1 MAGNQVWTKANI
13 KRRALKIGA
22 ARNIYSQENLF
33 KSAVSLSD
41 LVILTHPKVMAAEKT
56 EHDDIPDDLS
66 PEARESLLKIR
77 RRIATIT
84 RFERD
89 IARSRWQAPIF
100 IVLTVLV
107 LIWGIGKLMPLMAM
121 N

>member
-1 MAGNQVWTKANI
+1 MKLAHAESV
-13 KRRALKIGA
+13 A
-22 ARNIYSQENLF
+22 A
-33 KSAVSLSD
+33 
-41 LVILTHPKVMAAEKT
+41 HKT

-77 RRIATIT
+77 RRIATII

-89 IARSRWQAPIF
+89 IARSRWQLPIL
-100 IVLTVLV
+100 IVLAVLG

-121 N
+121 S